1 MTEDPNLA
9 APKPQQQADQ
19 PPQDHIDALDL
30 EKIEAKKIIV
40 AFGGIRPMA
49 NKIAVAVST
58 VQGWKNRNQIPKRHF
73 AEILQA
79 IHKHGIDVNVL
90 DDTVPSPDPPQIAPE
105 NAPDNAPN
113 NAPDNASPTNRKGAA
128 PAPNKWEGDH
138 STNAASDPVKTPQA
152 QPLAPPKTPPKTT
165 PRFSGL
171 ALIALLIALLTGSA
185 LVLQPYWQ
193 DNLDQWLNPKI
204 QRLAPNLSALRS
216 QSTPLSAQALQE
228 KMRPILTQ
236 TDAFAARLEKVEK
249 DLQSAVVQIETHSI
263 NQMKLMAQ
271 ATKSAQQT
279 NPPNLVKVPDL
290 SANIAQIQTAAT
302 KLRNQI
308 GTITNQISALDT
320 RLDAAITALPAQ
332 IQATTQPQFGPLQ
345 RNLQNLTT
353 RLVVAEKQID
363 TIQNSTALPED
374 VVAIT
379 AIVLAIGQLETAI
392 FSAQPYQDA
401 LAIVQG
407 LTATRPKFAPAL
419 KTLEKYSEFGLVTRT
434 EITRQFANLA
444 RDATNFEPPV
454 SDESWQAKTWDNL
467 RRILQL
473 RRLGDGPNHAPLS
486 RAEAALQQDNLPQ
499 AIAAIEGLVISD
511 PVARWRTLAEKR
523 LSAEDALRQLRRL
536 SLAEMSAQF
545 AKIQAPKPRTAMEIS
560 QDQDMQSHA
569 QPQSQFRGQKS
580 SAQTGDTS
588 E

>member
-30 EKIEAKKIIV
+30 EKIAAKKIIV

-90 DDTVPSPDPPQIAPE
+90 DDTVPSPDH
-105 NAPDNAPN
+105 
-113 NAPDNASPTNRKGAA
+113 ASPTNRKGAA
-128 PAPNKWEGDH
+128 PAPNTREGDH

-152 QPLAPPKTPPKTT
+152 QPLAPPKTT

-279 NPPNLVKVPDL
+279 NPPNPVKVPDL
-290 SANIAQIQTAAT
+290 TANIVQIQTEAA

-345 RNLQNLTT
+345 RNLQNLTA
-353 RLVVAEKQID
+353 RLVAAEKQID

-434 EITRQFANLA
+434 EIARQFANLA

-536 SLAEMSAQF
+536 SLAEISAQF

-560 QDQDMQSHA
+560 QDQDMQSHSQPQS

-580 SAQTGDTS
+580 STPTGDTS